1 MAPKTMTRS
10 VALRRAAQG
19 WRWASH
25 SASAVIAAIRVV
37 RVRGS
42 WINRWILRVGCAP
55 LPVAR
60 VETSRT
66 GLIGRGSGD
75 YSGRMEERKRRC
87 LTLPA
92 PIRRRILS
100 AASAAAPE
108 EACGLLVGVVGEE
121 ATAVARAVAA
131 RNLEVA
137 RPSERYTLAPDDFL
151 AAERGARE
159 DGLEVIGFWHS
170 HPATSAVP
178 SRVDRDGAWEGYS
191 YLIVSLAGT
200 EPASIE
206 FRHVLVTGYLIVS
219 LAGNEPE
226 LRAWRLV
233 GDRFEEERLA
243 VAKPVTP
250 VTRGAAG

>member
-19 WRWASH
+19 GRWASH
-25 SASAVIAAIRVV
+25 NASAVIAVIKVV
-37 RVRGS
+37 RARGS
-42 WINRWILRVGCAP
+42 WINRWIVRVGYAP

-60 VETSRT
+60 VEASRT
-66 GLIGRGSGD
+66 GLIGRGWGG
-75 YSGRMEERKRRC
+75 YSRRMEEKERRC

-92 PIRRRILS
+92 PIRRQILS
-100 AASAAAPE
+100 AASATAPA
-108 EACGLLVGVVGEE
+108 EACGVLVGVVGED

-137 RPSERYTLAPDDFL
+137 RPRERYTLAPDDFF

-170 HPATSAVP
+170 HPATRAVP
-178 SRVDRDGAWEGYS
+178 SRVDRDDAWEGYS

-200 EPASIE
+200 
-206 FRHVLVTGYLIVS
+206 
-219 LAGNEPE
+219 EPE

-233 GDRFEEERLA
+233 GDRFEEERLV
-243 VAKPVTP
+243 VATPVTP